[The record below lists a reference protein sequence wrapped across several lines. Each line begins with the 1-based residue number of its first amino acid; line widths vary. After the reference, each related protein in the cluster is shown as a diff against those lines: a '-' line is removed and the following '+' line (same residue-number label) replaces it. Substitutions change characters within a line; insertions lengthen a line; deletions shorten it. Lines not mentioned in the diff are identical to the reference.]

1 VSAASLAAVLQIG
14 NVVRVTTVLREV
26 IEGVVYVHD
35 AAAQVVALQLQRT
48 ADSQPQPQHAAAA
61 RSPSTDYTLCNT
73 STITSAQLI
82 RRHTAAASPPPA
94 ASSSSSTS
102 SPSRRSLPDIDVD
115 KLAAKERRAL
125 EHRQLE
131 ASRIGVGVSERGQRV
146 FDALCKLYGARWEG
160 DSIVLLHAAMRLSA
174 PYGAAELTGGNSQQ
188 RERIVKTIEA
198 QREKE
203 DRKDDK

>member
-1 VSAASLAAVLQIG
+1 MLQIG

-35 AAAQVVALQLQRT
+35 TAAQVVALQLQRP
-48 ADSQPQPQHAAAA
+48 ADTPPPPQPHPAAAA
-61 RSPSTDYTLCNT
+61 DYTLCNT
-73 STITSAQLI
+73 ATITSAQLL
-82 RRHTAAASPPPA
+82 RRHTAAASPPPPV
-94 ASSSSSTS
+94 SSSSSSSSSS
-102 SPSRRSLPDIDVD
+102 SPSRRSLPDIDVG

-160 DSIVLLHAAMRLSA
+160 DSIVLLHAAMRLSK